1 MFWKC
6 SGSTKTRQRRKESVI
21 VDDVILEKLII
32 IENLLKGQTEKPL
45 TFDEAARYLDVSK
58 SHLYKLTSAN
68 KIPHYKPQGK
78 RLYFAKS
85 ELAEWLLQNPVKT
98 IGAIEQEADD
108 YVVNGGKRGMQ

>member
-1 MFWKC
+1 M
-6 SGSTKTRQRRKESVI
+6 ENI
-21 VDDVILEKLII
+21 ILDKLTS

-78 RLYFAKS
+78 RIYFSKGELNTWLYR
-85 ELAEWLLQNPVKT
+85 NPVK
-98 IGAIEQEADD
+98 IAGKIEQQADD
-108 YVVNGGKRGMQ
+108 YIVNGKRGKQ

>member
-1 MFWKC
+1 M
-6 SGSTKTRQRRKESVI
+6 ENI
-21 VDDVILEKLII
+21 ILEKLSN

-78 RLYFAKS
+78 RVYFAKR
-85 ELAEWLLQNPVKT
+85 ELNTWLLRNPVKT
-98 IGAIEQEADD
+98 TADIEQEAND
-108 YVVNGGKRGMQ
+108 YLVNGGKRRNQ

>member
-1 MFWKC
+1 M
-6 SGSTKTRQRRKESVI
+6 QDI
-21 VDDVILEKLII
+21 IIEKLTA

-78 RLYFAKS
+78 RIYFAKC
-85 ELAEWLLQNPVKT
+85 ELDTWLLRNPVKT
-98 IGAIEQEADD
+98 TADLEQEADD
-108 YVVNGGKRGMQ
+108 YLVSGGKRGVQ